1 MTPVNSA
8 PTFPKDHAEVR
19 ETSFVGRRED
29 LLLSLSAMPLH
40 VCSMKPAG
48 EEHPELLA
56 DSYFTAYRV
65 PTLVGFFH
73 SARHFKQR
81 C

>member
-1 MTPVNSA
+1 
-8 PTFPKDHAEVR
+8 
-19 ETSFVGRRED
+19 
-29 LLLSLSAMPLH
+29 LSAMPLH

-65 PTLVGFFH
+65 PTLVGFFFFV
-73 SARHFKQR
+73 RQKPD
-81 C
+81 